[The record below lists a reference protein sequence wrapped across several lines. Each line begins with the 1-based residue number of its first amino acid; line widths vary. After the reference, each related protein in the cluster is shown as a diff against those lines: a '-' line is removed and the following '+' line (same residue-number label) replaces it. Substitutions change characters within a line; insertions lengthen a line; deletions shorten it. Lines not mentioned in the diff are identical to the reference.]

1 MPRDNTAAVK
11 TVVQSCSQFRRFVR
25 RIENEAQPV
34 ALTDLYPFA
43 RGTTVE
49 NIECFNPARLNLKI
63 RTRASSSVHCSR
75 RVSLFILPRRHR
87 PSASL
92 SATFLFLRF
101 YYRYRYYR
109 YYHRGTNCVRR

>member
-43 RGTTVE
+43 RE
-49 NIECFNPARLNLKI
+49 Y
-63 RTRASSSVHCSR
+63 
-75 RVSLFILPRRHR
+75 RVFQPGEIKP
-87 PSASL
+87 
-92 SATFLFLRF
+92 
-101 YYRYRYYR
+101 
-109 YYHRGTNCVRR
+109 